1 MSCPGREDPG
11 RRSGHPIA
19 APQPLEPPDAG
30 TGAVSCPGGGIAG
43 VALSGTALPNDSA
56 GPYVKLRAVGPDHAG
71 AAA

>member
-1 MSCPGREDPG
+1 M
-11 RRSGHPIA
+11 
-19 APQPLEPPDAG
+19 
-30 TGAVSCPGGGIAG
+30 SCPGGGIAG